1 MEAATDTLE
10 APESRGNQTRLVE
23 EEIIAKASA
32 GFQPLPMLD
41 VIFSRM
47 APATAASF
55 RARASLITEVRFDRT
70 TYAPWGEIVTGMD
83 PQGLPGALV
92 ADIML
97 SMGIGELR
105 VMTRVSSMGVAVTD
119 QPPAGAFQAREL
131 VEIINS
137 APVH

>member
-1 MEAATDTLE
+1 M
-10 APESRGNQTRLVE
+10 PEST
-23 EEIIAKASA
+23 
-32 GFQPLPMLD
+32 
-41 VIFSRM
+41 
-47 APATAASF
+47 
-55 RARASLITEVRFDRT
+55 
-70 TYAPWGEIVTGMD
+70 VTGMD

-105 VMTRVSSMGVAVTD
+105 VMTRVSSMGVAVTG